1 MLAIDDFL
9 KIIWRT
15 FLIIASNDDVSN
27 MLKYKVLAFIIIVVY
42 FFQPFFI
49 ANGGIGADSLSYFG
63 IAADLPFPETNLFPL
78 GYPVL
83 LRIMYEFCN
92 DYFLASRILSFLF
105 TGIILG
111 FSYYKKFYFRE
122 TVLLFTG
129 KTLFF
134 VFIQTMS
141 EGPFIFFMYFLFYF
155 LHEIFMREE
164 RKYINALC
172 ASLMLICM
180 FLTRYSGV
188 YVLLGFI
195 IAFGVI
201 FNRVKNTNCFKP
213 LLFCIVMS
221 GLGIAGYLLFNYLY
235 FGSVVGEN
243 ERGLPSNGFSI
254 YTIRNVLGLFNL
266 VNPFVGLKP
275 ASISLPS
282 MIFQFLI
289 FVLDVAIAV
298 YFFKYYKKAKEEQIA
313 FFHIILW
320 TVALVYGVCLWV
332 SGWFQQI
339 EEMNVRMMAAA
350 NICVFFS
357 FLILYFENS
366 DSDKW
371 LWRIACLFF
380 VFHTLYNLKD
390 HGDFLKNRKIIKSQM
405 SKFNDKKYLFNDEE
419 NWVTMTTYDIPVI
432 HKSFKYKHTNS
443 QKGSLKENIAGS
455 VNPKIKWL
463 LNDTVRDKSKVLY
476 TSQLKLK

>member
-1 MLAIDDFL
+1 MMYQDMF
-9 KIIWRT
+9 
-15 FLIIASNDDVSN
+15 
-27 MLKYKVLAFIIIVVY
+27 KYKILAVLIIVVY

-78 GYPVL
+78 GYPIL
-83 LRIMYEFCN
+83 LRVVYEFCN
-92 DYFLASRILSFLF
+92 DYFLASRILSLF
-105 TGIILG
+105 FTSIILG

-155 LHEIFMREE
+155 LHEIFMKEKH
-164 RKYINALC
+164 KYINAFY

-180 FLTRYSGV
+180 FLTRYSGI
-188 YVLLGFI
+188 YILLGVI
-195 IAFGVI
+195 VSFGII
-201 FNRVKNTNCFKP
+201 FNRIRNANYFKP
-213 LLFCIVMS
+213 LLFCILMA
-221 GLGIAGYLLFNYLY
+221 GFGIVSYLLFNYLY

-243 ERGLPSNGFSI
+243 ERALPSGGFSI
-254 YTIRNVLGLFNL
+254 YTIRNILGLFNL

-275 ASISLPS
+275 ASISLAS
-282 MIFQFLI
+282 MVFQFLI
-289 FVLDVAIAV
+289 FLIDVAV
-298 YFFKYYKKAKEEQIA
+298 LLYFFKYFKKAKKEHKH

-320 TVALVYGVCLWV
+320 TISLVYGIALWV

-350 NICVFFS
+350 NICLFFS
-357 FLILYFENS
+357 FLILFFENTK
-366 DSDKW
+366 SDKW

-380 VFHTLYNLKD
+380 VFHSVYNLKD
-390 HGDFLKNRKIIKSQM
+390 PGDFLNNRDIIKSQM
-405 SKFNDKKYLFNDEE
+405 VNFHGKKYLYNDEE
-419 NWVTMTTYDIPVI
+419 NLVTITTYDIPII

-455 VNPKIKWL
+455 LNPKIKWL
-463 LNDTVRDKSKVLY
+463 LNDTVQDKSKVLY

>member
-1 MLAIDDFL
+1 MLAIADFL
-9 KIIWRT
+9 KIVWIS
-15 FLIIASNDDVSN
+15 FLIIAQNDVSG
-27 MLKYKVLAFIIIVVY
+27 MLKYKILVVFIVVIY

-83 LRIMYEFCN
+83 LRVVYGFCN
-92 DYFLASRILSFLF
+92 DYFLASRILSLF
-105 TGIILG
+105 FIGIILG
-111 FSYYKKFYFRE
+111 FSYWKRFYFRE

-155 LHEIFMREE
+155 LHEIFMKEE
-164 RKYINALC
+164 RKYMNALY

-180 FLTRYSGV
+180 FVTRYSGI
-188 YVLLGFI
+188 YILLGLI
-195 IAFGVI
+195 VSFGII
-201 FNRVKNTNCFKP
+201 FNRIKNANYFKP
-213 LLFCIVMS
+213 LLFCILMS
-221 GLGIAGYLLFNYLY
+221 GFGVVVYFLFNYFY

-243 ERGLPSNGFSI
+243 ERGLPSSGFSI
-254 YTIRNVLGLFNL
+254 YTIRNILGLFNL

-275 ASISLPS
+275 ASVSLPS
-282 MIFQFLI
+282 MIFQFVI
-289 FVLDVAIAV
+289 FILDIAVAV
-298 YFFKYYKKAKEEQIA
+298 YFFKYYKKAKEGKLN

-320 TVALVYGVCLWV
+320 TTAVVYGVSLWV

-339 EEMNVRMMAAA
+339 EEMNVRMMAAS
-350 NICVFFS
+350 NICLFFS

-390 HGDFLKNRKIIKSQM
+390 PGNFLRNRNIIKPQM
-405 SKFNDKKYLFNDEE
+405 SKFTGKKYLYNDEE
-419 NWVTMTTYDIPVI
+419 HLVTITTYDFPVI

-455 VNPKIKWL
+455 LNPKIKWL
-463 LNDTVRDKSKVLY
+463 LNDTVQDKSKVLY

>member
-1 MLAIDDFL
+1 MMMYY
-9 KIIWRT
+9 
-15 FLIIASNDDVSN
+15 N
-27 MLKYKVLAFIIIVVY
+27 MLKYKILAVLIVVIY

-83 LRIMYEFCN
+83 LRMIYEFCN

-105 TGIILG
+105 IVLILS

-129 KTLFF
+129 KTFF
-134 VFIQTMS
+134 FIFIQTMS

-155 LHEIFMREE
+155 LHEIFIKEKH
-164 RKYINALC
+164 KYINALY
-172 ASLMLICM
+172 AALLLICM
-180 FLTRYSGV
+180 FLTRYSGI

-195 IAFGVI
+195 IAFGII
-201 FNRVKNTNCFKP
+201 FNRIKDTNCFKP
-213 LLFCIVMS
+213 LLLCIVVS
-221 GLGIAGYLLFNYLY
+221 GLGMVGYLLFNYLH

-243 ERGLPSNGFSI
+243 ERGLPSGFFSI
-254 YTIRNVLGLFNL
+254 YTIRNILGLFNV
-266 VNPFVGLKP
+266 VNPFIGLKP

-282 MIFQFLI
+282 MIFQFVI
-289 FVLDVAIAV
+289 FILDITVAV
-298 YFFKYYKKAKEEQIA
+298 YLFKYYKKAKEGKLN

-320 TVALVYGVCLWV
+320 TIALVYSVCLWV

-350 NICVFFS
+350 NICLFFS

-366 DSDKW
+366 NSDKW
-371 LWRIACLFF
+371 LWRVACLFF
-380 VFHTLYNLKD
+380 IFHTLYNLKD
-390 HGDFLKNRKIIKSQM
+390 PGDFLKNRNIIKPQM
-405 SKFNDKKYLFNDEE
+405 SKFSGKKYLYNDEE
-419 NWVTMTTYDIPVI
+419 NLVTITTYDFPVI

-455 VNPKIKWL
+455 LNPKIKWL
-463 LNDTVRDKSKVLY
+463 LNDTVRNKSKVLY
-476 TSQLKLK
+476 TSQLRLD